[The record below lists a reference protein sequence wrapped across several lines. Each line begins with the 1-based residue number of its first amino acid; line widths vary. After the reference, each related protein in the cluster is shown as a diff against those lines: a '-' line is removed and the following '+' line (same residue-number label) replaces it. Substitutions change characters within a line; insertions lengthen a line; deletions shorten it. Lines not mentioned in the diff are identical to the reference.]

1 MAIFTG
7 NDEIAAGVY
16 QVALRAGIAVPQQ
29 LSIVSYDDSPLASRL
44 WPPLTSVRR
53 HVSDI
58 GRMAAA
64 MLVQTDV
71 PEAPAAASVHPQLM
85 VRGSCRAVDG

>member
-1 MAIFTG
+1 M
-7 NDEIAAGVY
+7 AAGVY
-16 QVALRAGIAVPQQ
+16 RVALRTGIQIPQQ
-29 LSIVSYDDSPLASRL
+29 LSVVGYDDSPLASRL

-64 MLVQTDV
+64 MLVQAERWTLKQVQGDRK
-71 PEAPAAASVHPQLM
+71 LTM
-85 VRGSCRAVDG
+85 VCRT